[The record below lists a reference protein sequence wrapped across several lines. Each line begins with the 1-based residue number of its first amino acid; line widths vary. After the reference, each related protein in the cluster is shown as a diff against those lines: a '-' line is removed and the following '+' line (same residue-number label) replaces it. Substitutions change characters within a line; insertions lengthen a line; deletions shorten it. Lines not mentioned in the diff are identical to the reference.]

1 MAVAAL
7 LTTAMLTDHESMIMQ
22 QTLWAMARS
31 PLIYGGKA
39 EDISTANPHIAIMT
53 NPRVLAISDNSTN
66 NKQIKRD
73 ATMAVWSAEST
84 ANTADAG
91 KKSLHV
97 ALFKLTGAPGAVS
110 VTLGEL
116 GIPAGSSVAMQDS
129 WAGGA
134 STPLSGGTV
143 SKQLSPCSTSS
154 KGPCC
159 ALLLLTY

>member
-1 MAVAAL
+1 MAL

-116 GIPAGSSVAMQDS
+116 GIPAGSSVAVQDS